1 MSAISGLYFK
11 DIEDNDYVQKI
22 FDFDNF
28 MDNTNF
34 SFVLGTT
41 SGYLPSRVWTLLSR
55 LLDSYERSKKNAR
68 NFLDQ
73 QVALTLFN
81 YILEQ
86 SFAPEWEQSVGRNL
100 FNASSPQQVAAL
112 SNNIMTIFNANVDFS
127 NLDTLGSQFKYLDDQ
142 VFRFGR
148 AFAGFGNTW
157 DVGAFK
163 VRFVDMLVRHFYPYL
178 YYVHIQRAQNFCRD
192 FKCKRVYNL
201 AKFVF
206 VYYLAASIYLLIYS
220 NTDRTQT
227 YMRALNVNTQML
239 DSRKIELV
247 SLKDDFLTILDE
259 ENSLDKKTSSGENT
273 RSTIAKYYD
282 SIKTVSDMN
291 VKDSNFLNEKKAT
304 TEIMQTNLS
313 SYSLYEARS
322 YKEMQDAKT
331 VFWVLFVLFII
342 IIMTISYCIVNKR
355 YTLMYPVSGLTLL
368 AIAVYGLVSAVR
380 SNKS

>member
-11 DIEDNDYVQKI
+11 DIEENEYVQKI

-41 SGYLPSRVWTLLSR
+41 NGYVPARVWTLLSR

-100 FNASSPQQVAAL
+100 FNATSPQQVAAL
-112 SNNIMTIFNANVDFS
+112 STNIMAIFNANVDFS
-127 NLDTLGSQFKYLDDQ
+127 NLDTLGSQFKNLNDQ

-178 YYVHIQRAQNFCRD
+178 YYIHIQRAQTFCRD

-220 NTDRTQT
+220 KIDRTQT

-259 ENSLDKKTSSGENT
+259 ENSLDKKTSSGGNT

-291 VKDSNFLNEKKAT
+291 VKGSNFLNEKKAT

-322 YKEMQDAKT
+322 YKEMKDAKT
-331 VFWVLFVLFII
+331 IFWVLFVLFII
-342 IIMTISYCIVNKR
+342 IIITISYCIINKR